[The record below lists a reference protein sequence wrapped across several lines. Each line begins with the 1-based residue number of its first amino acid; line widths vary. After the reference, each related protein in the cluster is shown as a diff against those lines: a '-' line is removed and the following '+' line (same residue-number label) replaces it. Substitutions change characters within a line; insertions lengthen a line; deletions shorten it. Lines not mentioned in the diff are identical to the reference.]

1 MLNLSSMKNIR
12 YILAGLIVFMM
23 QVSLANTEVL
33 SDNEIKQK
41 IIRFIAPVCAE
52 SMIDGELIDTYYIN
66 GNTNRLLRILSDM
79 VKTNDEWIC
88 TQTMFEYSK
97 YATKSE
103 LPFLYSCATNSMCGD
118 RALNTIISLDGIS
131 SNLLQTVG
139 QYFSITNGFSVDDD
153 SNRSR
158 FAENLL
164 KRVYRTE
171 SLLPYREQVFNMT
184 REFALNVN
192 LMHVSVDKALM
203 RVDPT
208 YENSKRR
215 LNVMRGAKERCISE
229 FLTNYVTNVI
239 NKLEM
244 YPEENLPD

>member
-1 MLNLSSMKNIR
+1 MKNIR
-12 YILAGLIVFMM
+12 YIIAVFIVYVAQFALAEV
-23 QVSLANTEVL
+23 QVL
-33 SDNEIKQK
+33 SDNEVKDEILYY
-41 IIRFIAPVCAE
+41 IAPRCGVRGKRTQLVD
-52 SMIDGELIDTYYIN
+52 MYYIN
-66 GNTNRLLRILSDM
+66 GDTNRLLRLLSDLI
-79 VKTNDEWIC
+79 KTNDEWIC
-88 TQTMFEYSK
+88 TCSMWEYGK

-153 SNRSR
+153 ANRSR
-158 FAENLL
+158 FAEDLL
-164 KRVYRTE
+164 KHVYRTE
-171 SLLPYREQVFNMT
+171 AFLPYRERVFNMT

-203 RVDPT
+203 RADST

-215 LNVMRGAKERCISE
+215 LNVMRGAKERCISD

>member
-1 MLNLSSMKNIR
+1 MKNIR
-12 YILAGLIVFMM
+12 YILAGLILFMM
-23 QVSLANTEVL
+23 QVSLANTEIL

-118 RALNTIISLDGIS
+118 SALNTIISLDGIS

-153 SNRSR
+153 ANRSR
-158 FAENLL
+158 FAEDLL

-171 SLLPYREQVFNMT
+171 SLFSYRERVFNMT

-239 NKLEM
+239 NKLEI

>member
-1 MLNLSSMKNIR
+1 MKNIR
-12 YILAGLIVFMM
+12 YILVGLIVFMM
-23 QVSLANTEVL
+23 QVSLANTEIL

-139 QYFSITNGFSVDDD
+139 QYFSITNGFSVDNDA
-153 SNRSR
+153 NRSR

-203 RVDPT
+203 RADPT

-239 NKLEM
+239 NKLEI
-244 YPEENLPD
+244 YPEENLPE

>member
-1 MLNLSSMKNIR
+1 MKNIR
-12 YILAGLIVFMM
+12 YIVAAFLLYMTQFAFAETLIA
-23 QVSLANTEVL
+23 SDEEVKK
-33 SDNEIKQK
+33 D
-41 IIRFIAPVCAE
+41 IIFYIQPKCSQSRNDTKLV
-52 SMIDGELIDTYYIN
+52 DTYFIN
-66 GNTNRLLRILSDM
+66 GNTNSLLRLLSDLI
-79 VKTNDEWIC
+79 KTNDEWIC
-88 TQTMFEYSK
+88 TRSMWQYGK

-215 LNVMRGAKERCISE
+215 LNVMRGARERCISD
-229 FLTNYVTNVI
+229 FLTNYVTNII

>member
-1 MLNLSSMKNIR
+1 MKNTLIITVLLIMQFAFAETLIASDEEVKKDIIF
-12 YILAGLIVFMM
+12 YIQPKCSQSRNDTKLV
-23 QVSLANTEVL
+23 
-33 SDNEIKQK
+33 
-41 IIRFIAPVCAE
+41 
-52 SMIDGELIDTYYIN
+52 DTYFIN
-66 GNTNRLLRILSDM
+66 GNTNRLLRLLSDLI
-79 VKTNDEWIC
+79 KTNDEWIC
-88 TQTMFEYSK
+88 TRSMWQYGK

-153 SNRSR
+153 ANRSR
-158 FAENLL
+158 FAEDLL

-171 SLLPYREQVFNMT
+171 ALLPYRERVFNMT

-215 LNVMRGAKERCISE
+215 LNVMRGAKDRCISE

>member
-1 MLNLSSMKNIR
+1 MKNIR

-23 QVSLANTEVL
+23 QVSLANTEIL

-103 LPFLYSCATNSMCGD
+103 LPFLYSCATNWFRGEYAMSAILRIEGVTT
-118 RALNTIISLDGIS
+118 NSLSVMENFLSLTNIAS
-131 SNLLQTVG
+131 SGLQRRDEICCDFIRHEWART
-139 QYFSITNGFSVDDD
+139 TEEDELRKSVKDV
-153 SNRSR
+153 
-158 FAENLL
+158 
-164 KRVYRTE
+164 VYKYASHDNQCHE
-171 SLLPYREQVFNMT
+171 WL
-184 REFALNVN
+184 
-192 LMHVSVDKALM
+192 DKALM
-203 RVDPT
+203 KGDDT
-208 YENSKRR
+208 YRYSQRR
-215 LNVMRGAKERCISE
+215 LNVFTSITNRWINPYSY
-229 FLTNYVTNVI
+229 NYVTNAI
-239 NKLEM
+239 KELQMRKES
-244 YPEENLPD
+244 LCK

>member
-1 MLNLSSMKNIR
+1 MKNIR
-12 YILAGLIVFMM
+12 YILAGLILFMM
-23 QVSLANTEVL
+23 QVSLANTEIL

-153 SNRSR
+153 ANRSR
-158 FAENLL
+158 FAEDLL

-171 SLLPYREQVFNMT
+171 ALLPYRERVFKMT
-184 REFALNVN
+184 REFA
-192 LMHVSVDKALM
+192 
-203 RVDPT
+203 
-208 YENSKRR
+208 
-215 LNVMRGAKERCISE
+215 
-229 FLTNYVTNVI
+229 
-239 NKLEM
+239 
-244 YPEENLPD
+244 

>member
-1 MLNLSSMKNIR
+1 MKKIR
-12 YILAGLIVFMM
+12 YIVAAFLVCMTQLASAEV
-23 QVSLANTEVL
+23 QVL
-33 SDNEIKQK
+33 SDKEVKDEILYY
-41 IIRFIAPVCAE
+41 IAPRCGVR
-52 SMIDGELIDTYYIN
+52 GKRKQLVDTYYIN
-66 GNTNRLLRILSDM
+66 GDTNRLLRLLSEL
-79 VKTNDEWIC
+79 VATNDEWIC
-88 TQTMFEYSK
+88 TRSMWQYGK

-118 RALNTIISLDGIS
+118 SALNTIISLDGIS

-153 SNRSR
+153 ANRSR
-158 FAENLL
+158 FAEDLL

-171 SLLPYREQVFNMT
+171 SLFSYRERVFNMT

>member
-1 MLNLSSMKNIR
+1 MKNIR

-97 YATKSE
+97 YATKLE

-118 RALNTIISLDGIS
+118 RALNTIISIDGIY
-131 SNLLQTVG
+131 SNLLQTAG

-153 SNRSR
+153 ANRSR
-158 FAENLL
+158 FAEDLIRF
-164 KRVYRTE
+164 RVR
-171 SLLPYREQVFNMT
+171 RRNQVGY
-184 REFALNVN
+184 LN
-192 LMHVSVDKALM
+192 K
-203 RVDPT
+203 
-208 YENSKRR
+208 
-215 LNVMRGAKERCISE
+215 NVVYCHSYFCGQ
-229 FLTNYVTNVI
+229 FL
-239 NKLEM
+239 
-244 YPEENLPD
+244 

>member
-1 MLNLSSMKNIR
+1 MKNIR

-41 IIRFIAPVCAE
+41 IIRFIAPGCAE

-153 SNRSR
+153 ANRSR
-158 FAENLL
+158 FAEDLL

-171 SLLPYREQVFNMT
+171 ALLPYRERVFNMT

-215 LNVMRGAKERCISE
+215 LNVMRGARERCISD
-229 FLTNYVTNVI
+229 FLTNYVTNII

>member
-1 MLNLSSMKNIR
+1 MKNIR
-12 YILAGLIVFMM
+12 YILSGLILFMM
-23 QVSLANTEVL
+23 RVSLANTEVL

-66 GNTNRLLRILSDM
+66 GDTNRLLRILSDM
-79 VKTNDEWIC
+79 VKTNDKWIC

-118 RALNTIISLDGIS
+118 RALKTIISLYGIS

-158 FAENLL
+158 FAEDLL

-171 SLLPYREQVFNMT
+171 SLLPYRERVFNMT

-203 RVDPT
+203 RADPT

-215 LNVMRGAKERCISE
+215 LNVMRGARERCISD
-229 FLTNYVTNVI
+229 FLTNYVTNI
-239 NKLEM
+239 IIKLEM
-244 YPEENLPD
+244 YPEENLPE

>member
-1 MLNLSSMKNIR
+1 MKNIR

-153 SNRSR
+153 ANRSR
-158 FAENLL
+158 FAEDLL

-239 NKLEM
+239 NKLEI

>member
-1 MLNLSSMKNIR
+1 MKKIR
-12 YILAGLIVFMM
+12 YILSGLILFMM

-33 SDNEIKQK
+33 PDNEIKQK

-153 SNRSR
+153 ANRSR

-203 RVDPT
+203 RADPT

-239 NKLEM
+239 NKLEI
-244 YPEENLPD
+244 YPAENLPD

>member
-1 MLNLSSMKNIR
+1 MKNIR
-12 YILAGLIVFMM
+12 YILAVLIVFMM

-103 LPFLYSCATNSMCGD
+103 LPFLYSCATNWFRGEYAMSAILRIEGVTT
-118 RALNTIISLDGIS
+118 NSLSVMENFLSLTNIAS
-131 SNLLQTVG
+131 SGLQRRDEICCDFIRHEWART
-139 QYFSITNGFSVDDD
+139 TEEDELRKSVKDV
-153 SNRSR
+153 
-158 FAENLL
+158 
-164 KRVYRTE
+164 VYKYASQDNQCHE
-171 SLLPYREQVFNMT
+171 WL
-184 REFALNVN
+184 
-192 LMHVSVDKALM
+192 DKALM
-203 RVDPT
+203 KGDDT
-208 YENSKRR
+208 YRYSQRR
-215 LNVMRGAKERCISE
+215 LNVFTSITNRWINPYSY
-229 FLTNYVTNVI
+229 NYVTNAI
-239 NKLEM
+239 KELQMRKES
-244 YPEENLPD
+244 LCK

>member
-1 MLNLSSMKNIR
+1 MKNIR

>member
-1 MLNLSSMKNIR
+1 MKTTLI
-12 YILAGLIVFMM
+12 ITVLLIVQFAFAETLIA
-23 QVSLANTEVL
+23 SDEEVKK
-33 SDNEIKQK
+33 D
-41 IIRFIAPVCAE
+41 IIFYIQPKCSQSRNDTKLV
-52 SMIDGELIDTYYIN
+52 DTYFIN
-66 GNTNRLLRILSDM
+66 GNTNRLLRLLSDLI
-79 VKTNDEWIC
+79 KTNDEWIC
-88 TQTMFEYSK
+88 TRSMWQYGK

-153 SNRSR
+153 ANRSR
-158 FAENLL
+158 FAEDLL

-171 SLLPYREQVFNMT
+171 AFLPYRERVFNMT

-215 LNVMRGAKERCISE
+215 LNVMRGARERCISD
-229 FLTNYVTNVI
+229 FLTNYVTNII

>member
-1 MLNLSSMKNIR
+1 MKNIR
-12 YILAGLIVFMM
+12 YILVGLIVFMM
-23 QVSLANTEVL
+23 QVSLANTEIL

-229 FLTNYVTNVI
+229 FLTNYVTNII

>member
-1 MLNLSSMKNIR
+1 MKTTLI
-12 YILAGLIVFMM
+12 ITVLLIVQFAFAETLIA
-23 QVSLANTEVL
+23 SDEEVKK
-33 SDNEIKQK
+33 D
-41 IIRFIAPVCAE
+41 IIFYIQPKCSQSRNDTKLV
-52 SMIDGELIDTYYIN
+52 DTYFIN
-66 GNTNRLLRILSDM
+66 GDTNRLLRLLSDLI
-79 VKTNDEWIC
+79 KTNDEWIC
-88 TQTMFEYSK
+88 TRSMWQYGK

-153 SNRSR
+153 ANRSR
-158 FAENLL
+158 FAEDLL

-171 SLLPYREQVFNMT
+171 ALLPYREQVFNMT
-184 REFALNVN
+184 REFALDVN

-203 RVDPT
+203 RADPT

-215 LNVMRGAKERCISE
+215 LNVMRGARERCISD

>member
-1 MLNLSSMKNIR
+1 MKNTLIITVLLIMQFAFAETQIASDEEVKKDIIF
-12 YILAGLIVFMM
+12 YIQPKCSQSRNDTKLV
-23 QVSLANTEVL
+23 
-33 SDNEIKQK
+33 
-41 IIRFIAPVCAE
+41 
-52 SMIDGELIDTYYIN
+52 DTYFIN
-66 GNTNRLLRILSDM
+66 GDTNRLLRLLSDLI
-79 VKTNDEWIC
+79 KTNDEWIC
-88 TQTMFEYSK
+88 TRSMWQYGK

-153 SNRSR
+153 ANRSR
-158 FAENLL
+158 FAEDLL

-171 SLLPYREQVFNMT
+171 ALLPYREQVFNMT

-192 LMHVSVDKALM
+192 LMHVSVDKAFM

-215 LNVMRGAKERCISE
+215 LNVMRGAKERCISD

-239 NKLEM
+239 NKLEI

>member
-1 MLNLSSMKNIR
+1 MKNIR

-23 QVSLANTEVL
+23 QVSLANTEIL

-153 SNRSR
+153 AKRSR
-158 FAENLL
+158 FAEDLL

-171 SLLPYREQVFNMT
+171 SLFSYRERVFNMT

-215 LNVMRGAKERCISE
+215 LNVMRGAKERCISD

>member
-1 MLNLSSMKNIR
+1 
-12 YILAGLIVFMM
+12 MM

-33 SDNEIKQK
+33 PDNEIKQK

-158 FAENLL
+158 FAEDLL

-171 SLLPYREQVFNMT
+171 ALLPYRERVFNMT

-203 RVDPT
+203 RADPT

-239 NKLEM
+239 NKLEI